1 MRKIIL
7 SLCVIAS
14 LAVISCKGEGES
26 KTGNETKAPVTKT
39 AEGKQLSMANFGV
52 RGNCGMCKTTIEK
65 AAKSVEGV
73 AEATWDVK
81 KKSIAVSY
89 DEHKINEKDI
99 HKAIAAAGYDTD
111 HANGDKIAYKGLPK
125 CCQFSGDQPMNQ

>member
-1 MRKIIL
+1 MKKVIF
-7 SLCVIAS
+7 SVFVIAS
-14 LAVISCKGEGES
+14 LAVISCKGEGKEES
-26 KTGNETKAPVTKT
+26 KTKAPVTKT
-39 AEGKQLSMANFGV
+39 TQGKELSMANFGV

-89 DEHKINEKDI
+89 DEHKINEKEI
-99 HKAIAAAGYDTD
+99 HRAIAAAGYDTD
-111 HANGDKIAYKGLPK
+111 HANGDKEAYKNLPK
-125 CCQFSGDQPMNQ
+125 CCQFDGDQQMNQ

>member
-1 MRKIIL
+1 MKKAIL
-7 SLCVIAS
+7 SVAIIAS
-14 LAVISCKGEGES
+14 LAVIGCNG
-26 KTGNETKAPVTKT
+26 ETKKDTSSDTKT
-39 AEGKQLSMANFGV
+39 TTTTSTKDLSTATFGV

-81 KKSIAVSY
+81 KKSISITY
-89 DEHKINEKDI
+89 DEHKIDENVV

-111 HANGDKIAYKGLPK
+111 KMTGDTSAYKNLPK
-125 CCQFSGDQPMNQ
+125 CCLYDREQQMNQ

>member
-1 MRKIIL
+1 MKKAIL
-7 SLCVIAS
+7 GLLVIAS
-14 LAVISCKGEGES
+14 LAVISCKGEGEK
-26 KTGNETKAPVTKT
+26 KTETETET
-39 AEGKQLSMANFGV
+39 TTTQGKQLSMANFGV

-89 DEHKINEKDI
+89 DEHKIKEKEI

-111 HANGDKIAYKGLPK
+111 HATSDKEAYKSLPK
-125 CCQFSGDQPMNQ
+125 CCQYVGDQPMNQ

>member
-1 MRKIIL
+1 MKKVIL
-7 SLCVIAS
+7 SFAIVAS
-14 LAVISCKGEGES
+14 LFIIGCKGEA
-26 KTGNETKAPVTKT
+26 KTETETKT
-39 AEGKQLSMANFGV
+39 ATSQGKELSMANFGV

-81 KKSIAVSY
+81 KKSISVSY
-89 DEHKINEKDI
+89 DEHKIHEKDI

-111 HANGDKIAYKGLPK
+111 QTNGDNVAYKNLPK
-125 CCQFSGDQPMNQ
+125 CCQFDSDQPMNQK

>member
-1 MRKIIL
+1 MKKIIL
-7 SLCVIAS
+7 SAFVIAS

-26 KTGNETKAPVTKT
+26 KTETKKETKT
-39 AEGKQLSMANFGV
+39 TSSTEKQLSMANFGV

-89 DEHKINEKDI
+89 DEYKIKEKEI

-111 HANGDKIAYKGLPK
+111 HATSDKEAYKNLPK
-125 CCQFSGDQPMNQ
+125 CCQYEGDQPMNQ

>member
-1 MRKIIL
+1 MKKVIL
-7 SLCVIAS
+7 SVFAIVSFTVIG
-14 LAVISCKGEGES
+14 CKGE
-26 KTGNETKAPVTKT
+26 TKT
-39 AEGKQLSMANFGV
+39 AEKNEVQTTTEQGKELSMATFGV

-81 KKSIAVSY
+81 KKSIAIMY
-89 DEHKINEKDI
+89 DEAKVSEKEM

-111 HANGDKIAYKGLPK
+111 QVTGDKAVYKNLPK
-125 CCQFSGDQPMNQ
+125 CCQFDSDMKMNQ

>member
-1 MRKIIL
+1 MKKVIL
-7 SLCVIAS
+7 SFVMIAS
-14 LAVISCKGEGES
+14 LAVIGCKGEA
-26 KTGNETKAPVTKT
+26 KTETETKTTTT
-39 AEGKQLSMANFGV
+39 ATQGKELSMANFGV

-89 DEHKINEKDI
+89 DEHRINEKEI

-111 HANGDKIAYKGLPK
+111 QANGDKAAYKNLPK
-125 CCQFSGDQPMNQ
+125 CCQFDGDQKMNQ